1 MPRGDRT
8 GPVGEG
14 PMTGRAAGYCAGY
27 EMPGYA
33 NPMPGRR
40 FSGWWGAG
48 RRGGGW
54 GRGQRWRHWFYATG
68 LPRWAR
74 FGSAPD
80 WEPPIPEQETEALKA
95 QAEWLQGELDA
106 IQQRL
111 GELEQTE

>member
-8 GPVGEG
+8 GPDGEG

-27 EMPGYA
+27 AMPGYA
-33 NPMPGRR
+33 NLMPGRR
-40 FSGWWGAG
+40 FSGWSRAG
-48 RRGGGW
+48 RRGG

-74 FGSAPD
+74 FGPSPD
-80 WEPPIPEQETEALKA
+80 WAPPIPEQEAGALRA

-106 IQQRL
+106 IHQRL
-111 GELEQTE
+111 GELEQAE